1 MSDLAAP
8 DGRDSDLRYMRV
20 ANDIAAR
27 IKSGELAPGTR
38 LRSELDLAERYGV
51 AYQTI
56 RHAMKVLR
64 ERGDPDGKV
73 AEVLALWALPPET
86 ATRPAAAGGP
96 A

>member
-1 MSDLAAP
+1 M
-8 DGRDSDLRYMRV
+8 RYVRV

-64 ERGDPDGKV
+64 ERGLIVSIQGRGTFVQDP
-73 AEVLALWALPPET
+73 LPTAPES
-86 ATRPAAAGGP
+86 
-96 A
+96 

>member
-1 MSDLAAP
+1 VSDLAAP
-8 DGRDSDLRYMRV
+8 GGRDSDLRYMHV

-27 IKSGELAPGTR
+27 IKTGELAPGTR

-64 ERGDPDGKV
+64 ERGLIVSIQGRGTFVQDP
-73 AEVLALWALPPET
+73 LPTAPES
-86 ATRPAAAGGP
+86 
-96 A
+96 

>member
-8 DGRDSDLRYMRV
+8 GGRDSDLRYIRV

-64 ERGDPDGKV
+64 ERGLIVSIQGRGTFVQDP
-73 AEVLALWALPPET
+73 LPTTPQS
-86 ATRPAAAGGP
+86 
-96 A
+96 

>member
-1 MSDLAAP
+1 
-8 DGRDSDLRYMRV
+8 MRV

-64 ERGDPDGKV
+64 ERDLIVSIQGRGTFVQDP
-73 AEVLALWALPPET
+73 LPTAPES
-86 ATRPAAAGGP
+86 
-96 A
+96 

>member
-1 MSDLAAP
+1 VSDLAAP
-8 DGRDSDLRYMRV
+8 GGRDSDLRYIRV

-51 AYQTI
+51 AYQTV

-64 ERGDPDGKV
+64 ERGLIVSIQGRGTFVQDP
-73 AEVLALWALPPET
+73 LPTTTEC
-86 ATRPAAAGGP
+86 
-96 A
+96 

>member
-8 DGRDSDLRYMRV
+8 GGRDSDLRYMRV

-64 ERGDPDGKV
+64 ERGLIVSIQGRGTFVQDP
-73 AEVLALWALPPET
+73 L
-86 ATRPAAAGGP
+86 PAAP
-96 A
+96 ES

>member
-8 DGRDSDLRYMRV
+8 GGRDSDLRYIRV

-64 ERGDPDGKV
+64 ERGLIVSIQGRGTFVQDP
-73 AEVLALWALPPET
+73 LPTNTES
-86 ATRPAAAGGP
+86 
-96 A
+96 

>member
-8 DGRDSDLRYMRV
+8 GGRDSDLRYMRV

-64 ERGDPDGKV
+64 ERGLIVSIQGRGTFVQDP
-73 AEVLALWALPPET
+73 LPD
-86 ATRPAAAGGP
+86 ATVP
-96 A
+96 

>member
-1 MSDLAAP
+1 VSDLAAP
-8 DGRDSDLRYMRV
+8 GGRDSDLRYMRV

-64 ERGDPDGKV
+64 ERGLIVSIQGRGTFVQDP
-73 AEVLALWALPPET
+73 LPTAPES
-86 ATRPAAAGGP
+86 
-96 A
+96 

>member
-8 DGRDSDLRYMRV
+8 GGRDSDLRYMRV

-27 IKSGELAPGTR
+27 IESGELAPGTR

-64 ERGDPDGKV
+64 ERGLIVSIQGRGTFVQDP
-73 AEVLALWALPPET
+73 LPTAPES
-86 ATRPAAAGGP
+86 
-96 A
+96 

>member
-8 DGRDSDLRYMRV
+8 GGRDSDLRYMRV

-64 ERGDPDGKV
+64 ERGLIVSIQGRGTFVQDP
-73 AEVLALWALPPET
+73 LPTAPES
-86 ATRPAAAGGP
+86 
-96 A
+96 